1 MQTLQQSFT
10 ETALHYTADKNLVDT
25 LWAEIA
31 KRHSGSKRKY
41 HNLAHLQNMHAQLAS
56 IKLAIE
62 DWDIIILSICY
73 HDIVYNPLKKDNEE
87 KSAALAGKT
96 LREIQLPTNKI
107 TRCQRQ
113 ILATKTHVTS
123 LDEDTNLFTDA
134 DLSIL
139 GHPAEVYRTYCHQIR
154 QEYAIYPDVIYNP
167 GRKKVLV
174 YFLQMPRIFK
184 TEIFYDWYEQQARI
198 NLQQELDILST

>member
-31 KRHSGSKRKY
+31 KQHSGSKRKY

-56 IKLAIE
+56 IKGAVE
-62 DWDIIILSICY
+62 DWDTIVLSICY

-87 KSAALAGKT
+87 KSAALAGKR
-96 LREIQLPTNKI
+96 LREIQLPTYKI
-107 TRCQRQ
+107 TRCQQQ
-113 ILATKTHVTS
+113 ISATKTHVTCA
-123 LDEDTNLFTDA
+123 DEDTNLFTDA

-139 GHPAEVYRTYCHQIR
+139 GHPAPTYQNYCLQIR
-154 QEYAIYPDVIYNP
+154 QEYAIYPDIIYNP
-167 GRKKVLV
+167 GRKKVLEH
-174 YFLQMPRIFK
+174 FLQMARIFK
-184 TEIFYDWYEQQARI
+184 TEIFYNLYEQQARL
-198 NLQQELDILST
+198 NLQQEMDLLSA